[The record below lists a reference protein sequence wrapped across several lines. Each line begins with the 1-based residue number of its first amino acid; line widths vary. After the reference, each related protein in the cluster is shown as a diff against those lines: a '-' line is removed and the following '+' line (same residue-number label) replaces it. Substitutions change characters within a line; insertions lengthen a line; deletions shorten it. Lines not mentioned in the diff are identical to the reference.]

1 MKKSISFIL
10 IIISVISLWVF
21 SLNYTIN
28 LYGTPNNLNQLN
40 NVFSGINSLFICLS
54 LGAIVFAITVL
65 IFDTKKNAGDIEN
78 IIQTNNIHLKILAL
92 STLIQEADATL
103 HRYDRWEEAGI
114 KGDYMNA
121 KTSERDKMNVYRETL
136 DKMYQQLQ
144 QS

>member
-1 MKKSISFIL
+1 MKKIISFIL
-10 IIISVISLWVF
+10 IIISVISLWAF

-28 LYGTPNNLNQLN
+28 LYGPPNNLNQFN

-54 LGAIVFAITVL
+54 LAAIVFAITVL
-65 IFDTKKNAGDIEN
+65 VFDTKKNAGDIEN
-78 IIQTNNIHLKILAL
+78 IIQTNNNHLQILAL

-121 KTSERDKMNVYRETL
+121 KASERDKMNTYREAL
-136 DKMYQQLQ
+136 DTIYQQLQ
-144 QS
+144 ES